1 MRAMSAPDI
10 PGYRILRPLNSGG
23 MATVYLA
30 EQLSLGREVAIKLI
44 ADHLRTDAGFAE
56 RFAQEARIASR
67 LDHPHI
73 VTVFDY
79 GTVPDGEGGAHHYL
93 VMARI
98 EGADYHRALPG
109 MPLPQRVR
117 VVGETAA
124 ALAHAHAQGVV
135 HRDIKPQNILVQAHT
150 GRALLTDFGV
160 ARLNQRP
167 SGLTGVGMAL
177 GTPHYTA
184 PEQAMGEAVDHRAD
198 LYSLGVL
205 LFVSLTGEVPFDADS
220 EVAIAMRHINDPV
233 PRLPEALAR
242 FQPVVDRAMAK
253 APQDRYGDA
262 EAFAAALA
270 EVPLDDL
277 THAAPSAPSGG
288 TTPSPSAA
296 QGATPVP
303 AAMGAAGQA
312 TRAGPAPRSPAP
324 VWRRHW
330 HLLALAVL
338 ALVLASSLF
347 AIWRDA
353 RESTQWVPAQ
363 AAPEPAPIEAPPA
376 AAPPARPAARP
387 TAPAAGAPT
396 PSNPPARAVPTTV
409 RIDCRLRLLDDARLG
424 WRAELSLHNASP
436 TDLREW
442 RAELRLPNGSL
453 LLAAPAARLSSDGD
467 RHVLTPRRGNAGLRA
482 GERLQ
487 IDLAGTGT
495 APRSARSLACT
506 GEPVGGRQR
515 TR

>member
-79 GTVPDGEGGAHHYL
+79 GSAPDGEGGAHHYL

-109 MPLPQRVR
+109 LALPERLR

-184 PEQAMGEAVDHRAD
+184 PEQAMGEPVDHRAD

-253 APQDRYGDA
+253 APQDRYADA

-270 EVPLDDL
+270 AVPLDDL
-277 THAAPSAPSGG
+277 AQTTPAAPAGG
-288 TTPSPSAA
+288 TTPPALAA
-296 QGATPVP
+296 QKATPPP
-303 AAMGAAGQA
+303 AAASAGQA
-312 TRAGPAPRSPAP
+312 TRAGPAPHPPTPA
-324 VWRRHW
+324 WRRHW
-330 HLLALAVL
+330 HLLVLGVL
-338 ALVLASSLF
+338 ALVLAWSLY
-347 AIWRDA
+347 AIWRDT
-353 RESTQWVPAQ
+353 RESTEWVPAQ
-363 AAPEPAPIEAPPA
+363 PAPEPAPVEAPPA
-376 AAPPARPAARP
+376 ATPPARPAARP
-387 TAPAAGAPT
+387 AAPAAGAPT

-409 RIDCRLRLLDDARLG
+409 RINCRLRLLDDVRLG
-424 WRAELSLHNASP
+424 WRAELSLHNASA
-436 TDLREW
+436 TDIRDW
-442 RAELRLPNGSL
+442 RAELRLPQGSL
-453 LLAAPAARLSSDGD
+453 LLTAPTARLSSNGD

-495 APRSARSLACT
+495 APRTARSLACT
-506 GEPVGGRQR
+506 GEPAGAAQR
-515 TR
+515 RR